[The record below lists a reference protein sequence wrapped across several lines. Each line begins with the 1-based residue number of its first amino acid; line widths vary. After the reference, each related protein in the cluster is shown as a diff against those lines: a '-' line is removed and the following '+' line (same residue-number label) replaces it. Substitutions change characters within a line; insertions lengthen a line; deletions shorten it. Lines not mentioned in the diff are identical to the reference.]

1 MLRKLISMTIV
12 LFFAIGCFKYADAHV
27 TLNLNQSEPGSYDKY
42 DVRVPVEQD
51 NNTVKVELNVPKGVN
66 VANVA
71 PVEGFKHQFKK
82 DKKGNITKITWK
94 ATGKGIGPNEF
105 IEFPIVAANPEDE
118 GTFKWK
124 AYQTYDNGDVVKW
137 TGKENSEH
145 PAPTTT
151 VKKGASSNDNK
162 SEAST
167 SNGGGSIALWIVSI
181 FAIIIS
187 LVALFKHARNK
198 K

>member
-1 MLRKLISMTIV
+1 M
-12 LFFAIGCFKYADAHV
+12 
-27 TLNLNQSEPGSYDKY
+27 
-42 DVRVPVEQD
+42 RVPVEQD

-151 VKKGASSNDNK
+151 VKKVQVQMIINLK
-162 SEAST
+162 HLLQMVEAQ
-167 SNGGGSIALWIVSI
+167 
-181 FAIIIS
+181 S
-187 LVALFKHARNK
+187 LYGLCPSLQ
-198 K
+198 